1 MAKFKVGDLVSLRDD
16 RRDSE
21 GSFEPKVGLVV
32 EVKQLS
38 YARTDALLTAAT
50 VVFGEE
56 RLTLSEN
63 DFVLVKRL
71 SDEK

>member
-1 MAKFKVGDLVSLRDD
+1 MAKFKVGDLVALQPGRGDSFGSL
-16 RRDSE
+16 
-21 GSFEPKVGLVV
+21 EPKVGLVV

-38 YARTDALLTAAT
+38 YAQTDSLLTTAA
-50 VVFGEE
+50 VVFGDH

-71 SDEK
+71 SNEE